1 MILYDFY
8 LTSQAKDIKQN
19 VLCSFQELNNY
30 VILDSKAEIE
40 YPWIRSANPEPL
52 AHTVQA
58 LRQPLLLSSS

>member
-8 LTSQAKDIKQN
+8 LTSQAKDIEQN

-30 VILDSKAEIE
+30 LILDSKAEIE
-40 YPWIRSANPEPL
+40 YPWIRSANPEPS